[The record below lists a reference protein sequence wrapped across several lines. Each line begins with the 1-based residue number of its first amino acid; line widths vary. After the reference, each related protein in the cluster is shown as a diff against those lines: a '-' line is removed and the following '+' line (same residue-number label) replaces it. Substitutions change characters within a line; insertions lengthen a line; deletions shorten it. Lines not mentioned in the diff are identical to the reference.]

1 MTSPVTPTASPT
13 TPGSTS
19 ATVTARGLMDA
30 SYMEWTKLLS
40 LRSHRLLLFLTAL
53 VTVAFGTLFALIA
66 ARTDLAGRTEAG
78 DPLEMAF
85 ASTGLARITVLV
97 LGVLL
102 ITSEFGTGQ
111 ALSTFAAVPR
121 RWQVLAGK
129 ATVLSGAVFVVG
141 VIAAAAL
148 LAAAHA
154 LYAEHG
160 IPVTTPT
167 GTQLRL
173 VFGTGLQLALS
184 GLMALGLGAL
194 IRSSAGAVVSALA
207 LFLVLPTVTFALDRV
222 QPYLPSATASSLTS
236 VDVLPGNLSP
246 LLALLAT
253 LVWAVALLAAGA
265 VALEKRA
272 I

>member
-1 MTSPVTPTASPT
+1 MTPPAAPITPRTAPRTASAT
-13 TPGSTS
+13 GRSLLS
-19 ATVTARGLMDA
+19 AVL
-30 SYMEWTKLLS
+30 MEWTKLLS
-40 LRSHRLLLFLTAL
+40 LRSHRLLLLLTAL
-53 VTVAFGTLFALIA
+53 VTVAFGAIFTIIA
-66 ARTDLAGRTEAG
+66 ASTDLADRTDAG

-85 ASTGLARITVLV
+85 VSTGLARIAVLV

-102 ITSEFGTGQ
+102 ITSEFGSGQ

-129 ATVLSGAVFVVG
+129 ATVLSGAVFFVG
-141 VIAAAAL
+141 TVAAAAL

-154 LYAEHG
+154 LFAQHG
-160 IPVTTPT
+160 ITVTTST

-194 IRSSAGAVVSALA
+194 IRSSAGALVSALA
-207 LFLVLPTVTFALDRV
+207 AFLVLPTVTFTLERL
-222 QPYLPSATASSLTS
+222 QPYLPGATASSLTS
-236 VDVLPGNLSP
+236 VNALPGHLSP
-246 LLALLAT
+246 PLALLAA
-253 LVWAVALLAAGA
+253 LAWAGALLAVGA
-265 VALEKRA
+265 LSLERRD